1 MQQVT
6 FQKLRAMNQ
15 QTVRDTVYKVT
26 HRSISFDTSVTTG
39 SVVDSAVEVV
49 AVVEVPKIE
58 MPIIDKPQL
67 TAFDTIQPCNI
78 SLITSVKAEPLTFVD
93 VRSNQKNEPMPMN
106 LDIPIN
112 GIVLAFTMFITVQY
126 LISSQ
131 GAWKS
136 LVDNIRKE
144 IA

>member
-1 MQQVT
+1 
-6 FQKLRAMNQ
+6 MNQ

-26 HRSISFDTSVTTG
+26 HRTISFDTSVTTG

-58 MPIIDKPQL
+58 MPIVDKPQL
-67 TAFDTIQPCNI
+67 TAFDSIQPCNL

-112 GIVLAFTMFITVQY
+112 GIVLAFTMAITVQY
-126 LISSQ
+126 LVNSQ
-131 GAWKS
+131 GAWRS
-136 LVDNIRKE
+136 LINNIRKE
-144 IA
+144 MA

>member
-1 MQQVT
+1 
-6 FQKLRAMNQ
+6 MNQ

-49 AVVEVPKIE
+49 AVVELPKIE
-58 MPIIDKPQL
+58 MPIVEKPQL
-67 TAFDTIQPCNI
+67 TAFDSIQPCNL

-112 GIVLAFTMFITVQY
+112 GIVLAFTMAITVQY
-126 LISSQ
+126 LVSSQ
-131 GAWKS
+131 GAWRS
-136 LVDNIRKE
+136 LINNIRKE
-144 IA
+144 MA

>member
-1 MQQVT
+1 M
-6 FQKLRAMNQ
+6 
-15 QTVRDTVYKVT
+15 YKVT
-26 HRSISFDTSVTTG
+26 HRTISFDTSVTTG

-58 MPIIDKPQL
+58 MPIVEKPQL
-67 TAFDTIQPCNI
+67 TAFDSIQPCNL

-112 GIVLAFTMFITVQY
+112 GIVLAFTMAITVQY
-126 LISSQ
+126 LVNSQ
-131 GAWKS
+131 GAWRS
-136 LVDNIRKE
+136 LINNIRKE
-144 IA
+144 MA

>member
-1 MQQVT
+1 
-6 FQKLRAMNQ
+6 MNQ
-15 QTVRDTVYKVT
+15 QTIRDTVYKVT

-58 MPIIDKPQL
+58 MPIVEKPQL
-67 TAFDTIQPCNI
+67 TAFDSIQPCNI

-112 GIVLAFTMFITVQY
+112 GIVLAFTMAITVQY
-126 LISSQ
+126 LVTSQ

-144 IA
+144 MA

>member
-1 MQQVT
+1 
-6 FQKLRAMNQ
+6 MNQ

-26 HRSISFDTSVTTG
+26 HRTISFDTSVTTG

-58 MPIIDKPQL
+58 MPIVDKPQL
-67 TAFDTIQPCNI
+67 TAFDSIQPCNL

-93 VRSNQKNEPMPMN
+93 VRTNQKNEPMPMN

-112 GIVLAFTMFITVQY
+112 GIVLAFTMAITVQY
-126 LISSQ
+126 LVNSQ
-131 GAWKS
+131 GAWRS
-136 LVDNIRKE
+136 LINNIRKE
-144 IA
+144 MA

>member
-1 MQQVT
+1 
-6 FQKLRAMNQ
+6 MNQ
-15 QTVRDTVYKVT
+15 QTIRDTVYKVT
-26 HRSISFDTSVTTG
+26 HRTISFDTSVTTG

-58 MPIIDKPQL
+58 MPIAEKPEL
-67 TAFDTIQPCNI
+67 TAFDSIQPCNI

-112 GIVLAFTMFITVQY
+112 GIVLAFTMAITVQY
-126 LISSQ
+126 LVNSQ
-131 GAWKS
+131 GAWRS
-136 LVDNIRKE
+136 LINNIRKE
-144 IA
+144 MA

>member
-1 MQQVT
+1 MKQQVI
-6 FQKLRAMNQ
+6 
-15 QTVRDTVYKVT
+15 RDTTYKVT
-26 HRSISFDTSVTTG
+26 SRVIHIDTAVSVGTLAVVDTPITSV
-39 SVVDSAVEVV
+39 EVL
-49 AVVEVPKIE
+49 EVKAPAI
-58 MPIIDKPQL
+58 KPQL
-67 TAFDTIQPCNI
+67 TAFDTIQPCDL
-78 SLITSVKAEPLTFVD
+78 SLISTVKSEALTFVD
-93 VRSNQKNEPMPMN
+93 VRNNQKNEPMPMN

-144 IA
+144 MA

>member
-1 MQQVT
+1 
-6 FQKLRAMNQ
+6 MNQ
-15 QTVRDTVYKVT
+15 QTIRDTVYKVT

-58 MPIIDKPQL
+58 MPIVEKPQL
-67 TAFDTIQPCNI
+67 TAFDSIQPCNI
-78 SLITSVKAEPLTFVD
+78 LLVSTVKAEPLTFVD

-112 GIVLAFTMFITVQY
+112 GIVLAFTMAITVQY
-126 LISSQ
+126 LVNSQ
-131 GAWKS
+131 GAWRS
-136 LVDNIRKE
+136 LINNIRKE
-144 IA
+144 MA

>member
-1 MQQVT
+1 
-6 FQKLRAMNQ
+6 MNQ

-26 HRSISFDTSVTTG
+26 HRTISFDTSVTTG

-58 MPIIDKPQL
+58 MPIVEKTQL
-67 TAFDTIQPCNI
+67 TAFDSIQPCNL
-78 SLITSVKAEPLTFVD
+78 SLISTVKAEPLTFVD

-112 GIVLAFTMFITVQY
+112 GIVLAFTMAITVQY
-126 LISSQ
+126 LVSSQ
-131 GAWKS
+131 GAWRS
-136 LVDNIRKE
+136 LINNIRKE
-144 IA
+144 MA

>member
-1 MQQVT
+1 
-6 FQKLRAMNQ
+6 MNQ

-58 MPIIDKPQL
+58 MPVVDKPQL
-67 TAFDTIQPCNI
+67 TAFDSIQPCNI

-112 GIVLAFTMFITVQY
+112 GIVLAFTMAITVQY
-126 LISSQ
+126 LVNSQ
-131 GAWKS
+131 GAWRS
-136 LVDNIRKE
+136 LINNIRKE
-144 IA
+144 MA